1 MHSLRPIPLRR
12 VLSLCALSCAFLFS
26 ACAPDSTA
34 AQAVPAKDA
43 ALRAEAPPSS
53 APAAAPL
60 PDPVP
65 GPDGKVRLPDEEWRA
80 RLTPE
85 QFKILRGAATER
97 PFSCPLWKIS
107 DEPGVY
113 HCAGCGLAL
122 FNSADKFDS
131 GTGWPS
137 FTHPIAPGRISEQ
150 KDDSHG
156 MSRVETLCARCDGH
170 LGHVF
175 PDGPPPSGLRYC
187 INGTAL
193 RFQPASGEKPAAKA
207 QP

>member
-1 MHSLRPIPLRR
+1 MNPRPFARLLRR
-12 VLSLCALSCAFLFS
+12 LSAFLLIGVAFLLAACDAETPSRISGDES
-26 ACAPDSTA
+26 A
-34 AQAVPAKDA
+34 PATPA
-43 ALRAEAPPSS
+43 GPSS
-53 APAAAPL
+53 PAAAPAL
-60 PDPVP
+60 PEPTP
-65 GPDGKVRLPDEEWRA
+65 GPDGKVRLTEAEWRE

-85 QFKILRGAATER
+85 QFKILRGSGTER

-113 HCAGCGLAL
+113 HCAGCGLGL
-122 FNSADKFDS
+122 FRSTDKFDS

-137 FTHPIAPGRISEQ
+137 FTRPIASDRVTEHS
-150 KDDSHG
+150 DRSHG
-156 MSRVETLCARCDGH
+156 MVRVETLCARCDGH

-175 PDGPPPSGLRYC
+175 TDGPPPSGLRYC

-193 RFQPASGEKPAAKA
+193 LFLPDSPAEKA